1 MSLLRIPFSLSV
13 IWAVHRIN
21 TAPQPPPRPSERIG
35 PIGREVYW
43 LPPAIKVHPPFTMT
57 SSTKTLTYLSAQA
70 CFYLVGLAEISTILA
85 AHYPENT
92 LSKLTLSALGHAS
105 PADSIQLTWPFLLA
119 WLCCITGA
127 CIRQRCYQL
136 LGESFTF
143 EISLR
148 RNHTLITSG
157 PYAFVRHPSYS
168 SGALGM
174 FGALACHT
182 TSGSWL
188 RQCSGALHSAWAGP
202 LISLGW
208 AVGVAIFAVAIV
220 PRLEK
225 EDRLMQGR
233 FGAQWDCWATDVP
246 YKLVPWVF

>member
-43 LPPAIKVHPPFTMT
+43 LPPAIK
-57 SSTKTLTYLSAQA
+57 A

-85 AHYPENT
+85 AHYPENP
-92 LSKLTLSALGHAS
+92 LSKLTLSALAHAS
-105 PADSIQLTWPFLLA
+105 HADSIQLTWPFLVA
-119 WLCCITGA
+119 WLCCISGT

-148 RNHTLITSG
+148 RDHTLITSG
-157 PYAFVRHPSYS
+157 PYAFVRHASYS

-182 TSGSWL
+182 TLGRGCASAL
-188 RQCSGALHSAWAGP
+188 GAP
-202 LISLGW
+202 LGVGW
-208 AVGVAIFAVAIV
+208 AADFSG
-220 PRLEK
+220 LG
-225 EDRLMQGR
+225 GR
-233 FGAQWDCWATDVP
+233 CCYLRGRYRAAAGEGGPP
-246 YKLVPWVF
+246 YAGTFWRSVVLLGCRRSI